1 MRNVA
6 ILCTLCLVALPALA
20 SDPGLQVEFTED
32 FAEHY
37 AEIVTLPCTL
47 PDGLASFPEERS
59 ETRLSRWRAI
69 LSRTDPT
76 VVPYDQAVACLAFD
90 GPDGTRRSVRARAF
104 RTIRVQWLNDRLVAI
119 ETDLG
124 HAASILQI
132 LDLDQGRWVYQL
144 GERYFWPER
153 GP

>member
-1 MRNVA
+1 VRNVA
-6 ILCTLCLVALPALA
+6 IFCTLCLFTLPALA
-20 SDPGLQVEFTED
+20 SEPALQVEYTDD
-32 FAEHY
+32 FADSY
-37 AEIVTLPCTL
+37 AELVTAPCSL
-47 PDGLASFPEERS
+47 PDGVASLPEERTES
-59 ETRLSRWRAI
+59 RLSRWRAI
-69 LSRTDPT
+69 LSQTDPT

-90 GPDGTRRSVRARAF
+90 GPDGARRTVRARVF

-124 HAASILQI
+124 HAVSVLQI

-153 GP
+153 